1 MRCRFDPVYPEHW
14 RRTSSRDPDIR
25 ASDAERT
32 QVADRL
38 SRHFADGRLDQ
49 SEFKARLD
57 RAMGATTRG
66 DLEGLFDD
74 LPPVPEDAPPPRRH
88 RRFFRALLVVALVV
102 VVLSWTLPWTH
113 VGWVPAVLVALV
125 LWRVLGGHH
134 RSHESFTGGE
144 HAQYDR
150 WGPRP

>member
-1 MRCRFDPVYPEHW
+1 MRYRWDPAYPDY
-14 RRTSSRDPDIR
+14 RRRPSTPDAGLR

-32 QVADRL
+32 EVADRL

-74 LPPVPEDAPPPRRH
+74 LPALPEEAPPPRRH
-88 RRFFRALLVVALVV
+88 HGFLRALVLVLLVALVLGSTVPFVHVAWLPALVVALVV
-102 VVLSWTLPWTH
+102 
-113 VGWVPAVLVALV
+113 
-125 LWRVLGGHH
+125 WRILGGHH
-134 RSHESFTGGE
+134 RWHEHYPEE
-144 HAQYDR
+144 HYDR
-150 WGPRP
+150 RRPRP